1 MSLSVSFYNVIGPL
15 SLYFLDDGCASLSDG
30 DQSFSRNIKYLE
42 MKWYET
48 PSVVKFA
55 GGKFYLRFSRIHGHD
70 ILNRDNFSLK

>member
-1 MSLSVSFYNVIGPL
+1 
-15 SLYFLDDGCASLSDG
+15 
-30 DQSFSRNIKYLE
+30 

-70 ILNRDNFSLK
+70 FLNRDNLKKKIYNYYIPTRM